1 MKIYFQTPAPC
12 TLYLCTLYLIIPP
25 MNKVLIVGSVALDS
39 IKTPFGEHENILGG
53 SAVHSSVSASF
64 FSPVNLVGVVG
75 EDFPQKH
82 VDMLKKRNV
91 DVSGLQIIK
100 GGKTFHWKGFYEH
113 DMNQAHS
120 LDTQLNVFADFDPV
134 LPDAYKDTPYVF
146 LANID
151 PELQLR
157 VLQQVKKPKL
167 TLLDTMNFWISSKRE
182 KLLEVMKKVDVV
194 LLNEGEIRQL
204 MNTSSIIKGA
214 RALLKEG
221 IKILIVK
228 KGEHG
233 VLLFHGKTIFAAPS
247 FPIDDVK
254 DPTGA
259 GDSFAGG
266 FIGYIAKTG
275 DISEKNMRQAIM
287 VGSTMASYI
296 VEDFSCDRFMRLTEK
311 DIHARFD
318 EFNQLCHFE
327 NLSV

>member
-1 MKIYFQTPAPC
+1 
-12 TLYLCTLYLIIPP
+12 
-25 MNKVLIVGSVALDS
+25 MNNVLIVGSVALDS

-82 VDMLKKRNV
+82 IDMLKKRNV
-91 DVSGLQIIK
+91 DLAGLQIVK
-100 GGKTFHWKGFYEH
+100 GGKTFHWKGYYEY

-134 LPDAYKDTPYVF
+134 LPESYKKTPYVF

-151 PELQLR
+151 PVLQLK
-157 VLQQVKKPKL
+157 VLAQVQTPKL

-182 KLLEVMKKVDVV
+182 ALLEVMKKVDVV

-204 MNTSSIIKGA
+204 MNTPSIIKGA

-221 IKILIVK
+221 VKILIVK

-233 VLLFHGKTIFAAPS
+233 VLLFHGNTIFAAPS
-247 FPIDDVK
+247 FPIEGVV

-266 FIGYIAKTG
+266 FIGYLAKTG

-296 VEDFSCDRFMRLTEK
+296 VEDFSNDRFMTLAHK
-311 DIHARFD
+311 DISARFS
-318 EFNQLCHFE
+318 EFKALCHFE
-327 NLSV
+327 QLTF